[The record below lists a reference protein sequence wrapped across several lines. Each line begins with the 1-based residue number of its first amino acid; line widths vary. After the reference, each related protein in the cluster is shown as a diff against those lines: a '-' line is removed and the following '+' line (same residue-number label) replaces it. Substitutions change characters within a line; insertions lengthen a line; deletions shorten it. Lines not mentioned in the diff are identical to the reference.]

1 MQFDINAI
9 LHSWWFWK
17 CRLYRWWWSLSWL
30 TRLQGTSK
38 YLHSWDLHFLPGFI
52 SAAAWL
58 ALPAAWAEHP
68 AACPCIVEDISY
80 SHRASVLPLD
90 NTNRSNPSFLF
101 AWSLWGVDGLMRLT
115 HLVTMIITVLLFLL
129 VEGKSFDKPNLF
141 LLPLVF
147 GLFHTWNSVP
157 CWGGTNSW
165 EVLDFTPKSDSAF
178 PVPDQTAAAFCASS
192 VSSPQP
198 TSHPQRPATQ
208 NNGSSW

>member
-1 MQFDINAI
+1 MQSCTPDGSENVDYIDGGEVCHDWQGFKEPQNIFIAEI
-9 LHSWWFWK
+9 CISCQASYLLLSGWPYLQLGQSIQQPVPVLWK
-17 CRLYRWWWSLSWL
+17 IFPIP
-30 TRLQGTSK
+30 TV
-38 YLHSWDLHFLPGFI
+38 
-52 SAAAWL
+52 
-58 ALPAAWAEHP
+58 HP
-68 AACPCIVEDISY
+68 K
-80 SHRASVLPLD
+80 LPLD

-129 VEGKSFDKPNLF
+129 VEGKSFNKPNLF